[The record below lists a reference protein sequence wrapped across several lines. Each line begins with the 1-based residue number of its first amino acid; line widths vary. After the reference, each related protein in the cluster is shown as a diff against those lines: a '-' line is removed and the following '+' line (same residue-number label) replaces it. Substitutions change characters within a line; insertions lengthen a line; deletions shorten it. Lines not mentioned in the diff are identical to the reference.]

1 MKLLLL
7 ILIAFS
13 TFTGLLME
21 VYKKKI
27 RADKADDS
35 EIFLVSCAFSTFFG
49 FVTYLLITS
58 SALPEELLFSPTLI
72 LLFSILIEL
81 FQLPACQAIWKPLV
95 KKWIGESKNV

>member
-35 EIFLVSCAFSTFFG
+35 EIF
-49 FVTYLLITS
+49 
-58 SALPEELLFSPTLI
+58 
-72 LLFSILIEL
+72 
-81 FQLPACQAIWKPLV
+81 
-95 KKWIGESKNV
+95 